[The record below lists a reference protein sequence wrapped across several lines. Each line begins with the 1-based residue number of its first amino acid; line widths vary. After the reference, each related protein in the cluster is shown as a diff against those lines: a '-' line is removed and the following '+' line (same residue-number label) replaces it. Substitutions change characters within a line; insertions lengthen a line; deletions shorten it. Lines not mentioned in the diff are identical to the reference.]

1 MARRDWLV
9 TIVPLALWLAFFG
22 RYLFAADG
30 VAPAERDGDFFLFT
44 FPLADVAFEM
54 LREGTIPHW
63 NPYTDCG
70 VPLLVSVQQGVLYP
84 PNWIHLLFS
93 TERSFCLL
101 IVGHSLLAG
110 VGTWRYCRDR
120 GHSSEAAAVAAMIFV
135 GGGTGLV
142 HLNEGQTVVVFA
154 IAWWPWI
161 LWQLDRLAE
170 CCSAGR
176 LAQLALIL
184 AMQFLVGFPVFTL
197 VMVWLVPIYLVVFSM
212 DWSRRFSGANVGRL
226 AAAAGAA
233 ALALGLVA
241 IVLWP
246 TVDFLDQAHRGTLSL
261 ELAESHSVP
270 TSHWGRAVLPGLFG
284 DPTSGTYW
292 GDPQYWNVLFHS
304 GAVGLVLAACG
315 LFSRRRLE
323 LAWWSLLALGLV
335 SYCLGG
341 VVFSVCYLY
350 LPGFSL
356 FRRPMVLRLFL
367 LFTGAMLAALGCD
380 AVRRE
385 SKRHGAQ
392 WMMAVA
398 SGLGLL
404 GVAYGVIGWMGLVD
418 PPGWWRGMV
427 QTSVGAGELANRPD
441 LQIQRFADVSRELV
455 FVSSTVLVTGVLLGI
470 ARWRQQSSLGVS
482 GLMGMV
488 ALELFVVGS
497 SWLETSTVSEKVAP
511 SRRVAESLADRP
523 GDFRL
528 ACLCDE
534 SSKLFNRF
542 AIDRFQTPGGAED
555 LIPRRY
561 SNFLFAL
568 TGQPPFL
575 QHVFAFGPDTPRP
588 VKRQFLDL
596 LGVRYY
602 VCPRGAHQGHAVDLA
617 GDRPV
622 KEQVFT
628 YRDVDYDLFENST
641 AQPRVVIVHDWRK
654 VEPLESLESANPSPQ
669 KLLVALEE
677 LLRPLVEKGFDG
689 GTFVEVEL
697 PRPETPVDRSTAG
710 GTGESV
716 KLVQRRAHR
725 VTVQVKLDQAGLV
738 VFSDT
743 WTPDWK
749 ATIDGHR
756 ENVVPAN
763 LFMRAVPCPAGEHT
777 ISVFYESESFSRG
790 SMVSLGAL
798 AVCLVLVLVG
808 PLRRRIS
815 GLRSSSS

>member
-1 MARRDWLV
+1 M
-9 TIVPLALWLAFFG
+9 
-22 RYLFAADG
+22 
-30 VAPAERDGDFFLFT
+30 
-44 FPLADVAFEM
+44 
-54 LREGTIPHW
+54 
-63 NPYTDCG
+63 
-70 VPLLVSVQQGVLYP
+70 
-84 PNWIHLLFS
+84 
-93 TERSFCLL
+93 
-101 IVGHSLLAG
+101 
-110 VGTWRYCRDR
+110 
-120 GHSSEAAAVAAMIFV
+120 
-135 GGGTGLV
+135 
-142 HLNEGQTVVVFA
+142 
-154 IAWWPWI
+154 
-161 LWQLDRLAE
+161 
-170 CCSAGR
+170 
-176 LAQLALIL
+176 
-184 AMQFLVGFPVFTL
+184 
-197 VMVWLVPIYLVVFSM
+197 
-212 DWSRRFSGANVGRL
+212 
-226 AAAAGAA
+226 
-233 ALALGLVA
+233 
-241 IVLWP
+241 
-246 TVDFLDQAHRGTLSL
+246 
-261 ELAESHSVP
+261 
-270 TSHWGRAVLPGLFG
+270 
-284 DPTSGTYW
+284 
-292 GDPQYWNVLFHS
+292 
-304 GAVGLVLAACG
+304 
-315 LFSRRRLE
+315 
-323 LAWWSLLALGLV
+323 
-335 SYCLGG
+335 
-341 VVFSVCYLY
+341 
-350 LPGFSL
+350 
-356 FRRPMVLRLFL
+356 
-367 LFTGAMLAALGCD
+367 
-380 AVRRE
+380 
-385 SKRHGAQ
+385 
-392 WMMAVA
+392 
-398 SGLGLL
+398 
-404 GVAYGVIGWMGLVD
+404 
-418 PPGWWRGMV
+418 
-427 QTSVGAGELANRPD
+427 
-441 LQIQRFADVSRELV
+441 
-455 FVSSTVLVTGVLLGI
+455 
-470 ARWRQQSSLGVS
+470 
-482 GLMGMV
+482 
-488 ALELFVVGS
+488 
-497 SWLETSTVSEKVAP
+497 
-511 SRRVAESLADRP
+511 
-523 GDFRL
+523 
-528 ACLCDE
+528 
-534 SSKLFNRF
+534 FNRF